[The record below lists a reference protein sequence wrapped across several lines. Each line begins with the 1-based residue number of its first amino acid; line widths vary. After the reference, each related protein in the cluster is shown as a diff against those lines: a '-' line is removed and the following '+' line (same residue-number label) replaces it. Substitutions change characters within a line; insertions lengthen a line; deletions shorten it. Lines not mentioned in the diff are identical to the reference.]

1 MRELY
6 TSLIHYPVLNKKGE
20 IVTTSITLFDVHD
33 IARSS
38 YTFGAS
44 RFYIINRSPK
54 QSYVLERL
62 LAFWKK
68 GFGREYNENRSEAI
82 DIVYYKPLW
91 EEAHKEV
98 ESLVGQKVYTVITSA
113 RDIPGDKGIKMDQLR
128 KERESKPIF
137 LLFGT
142 GWGLTD
148 EIIKKADYVLEP
160 IRGFDQY
167 NHLSVRSA
175 AAIILNYLK

>member
-1 MRELY
+1 MF

-44 RFYIINRSPK
+44 KYYVINHSPK
-54 QSYVLERL
+54 QGYVLERL
-62 LAFWKK
+62 LTFWKK

-82 DIVYYKPLW
+82 DLVYYYSIW
-91 EEAHKEV
+91 EEAHQETEKALGE
-98 ESLVGQKVYTVITSA
+98 KVYTVATSA
-113 RDIPGDKGIKMDQLR
+113 RNIQSNKKISMKELR
-128 KERESKPIF
+128 LARETKPIF
-137 LLFGT
+137 LMFGT
-142 GWGLTD
+142 GWGLT
-148 EIIKKADYVLEP
+148 EETLEKADYILEP
-160 IRGFDQY
+160 ITGSKEY

-175 AAIILNYLK
+175 AAIILNALK

>member
-1 MRELY
+1 MKEIF

-38 YTFGAS
+38 FTFGVR
-44 RFYIINRSPK
+44 RFYLINKSPK

-62 LAFWKK
+62 LKFWKT

-82 DIVYYKPLW
+82 DIVFYKSLW
-91 EEAHKEV
+91 EEAYRET
-98 ESLVGQKVYTVITSA
+98 EELLGQKVYTVATSA
-113 RDIPGDKGIKMDQLR
+113 RNIPGNKNITSLELR
-128 KERESKPIF
+128 KIREEKPIF
-137 LLFGT
+137 ILFGT
-142 GWGLTD
+142 GWGLCD
-148 EIIKKADYVLEP
+148 EILEKVDYILEP
-160 IRGFDQY
+160 ILGSGSY

-175 AAIILNYLK
+175 AAIILNSLK

>member
-1 MRELY
+1 MKELF
-6 TSLIHYPVLNKKGE
+6 TSLVHFPVLNKKGE

-38 YTFGAS
+38 HTFGAS

-54 QSYVLERL
+54 QGYVLERL
-62 LAFWKK
+62 LEFWKK

-82 DIVYYKPLW
+82 DIVFYHPLW
-91 EEAHKEV
+91 EEAHLEV
-98 ESLVGQKVYTVITSA
+98 EQLLGEKVYTVATSA
-113 RDIPGDKGIKMDQLR
+113 RNISSQKGITMVDLKQLR
-128 KERESKPIF
+128 NEKPIF

-142 GWGLTD
+142 GWGLTNETLD
-148 EIIKKADYVLEP
+148 KVDYILEP
-160 IRGFDQY
+160 ILGAKEY

-175 AAIILNYLK
+175 AAIILNALK